1 MRFFIYFFR
10 FFLLCIL
17 TGLVLTSLVV
27 RWFAFGLDLKAK
39 GGTLLSTNL
48 QHVTHLLAQRNRLS
62 FEGAINKF
70 KKFIC
75 AYL

>member
-48 QHVTHLLAQRNRLS
+48 QHVLIFWPKETVSPLKAQ
-62 FEGAINKF
+62 
-70 KKFIC
+70 
-75 AYL
+75 